1 MMLSNRCGYEADF
14 NLEIER
20 ALADHSHPTNP
31 RIASVEDYRAILE
44 AAMADGASPK
54 AIQ

>member
-1 MMLSNRCGYEADF
+1 MGVRRDQF
-14 NLEIER
+14 DWIIER

-31 RIASVEDYRAILE
+31 RTASAEDYRAILE